1 MGVEGGYGSFDVK
14 QLWQMVESAM
24 RELPQSHAQVGAWDR
39 AHQALDE
46 HGTRLQGYRNDLA
59 AQWPPEQNP
68 AAAAYLQHLDNLLL
82 AVDQTAK
89 ASAANAK
96 QLLFVIE
103 AVQDA
108 HKQLKPLHDEYV
120 NNERKLAGYNAQIT
134 TISEGAK
141 AAGGPINGY
150 AYGAIAKFGAELFTS
165 SPVPDGRQHELNN
178 RAREAMMPLSGA
190 AQDAIWNMQPP
201 PEYKPPAV
209 ESGYDTGNHI
219 GGSSGGA
226 TRPPAI
232 APPAHTRYGSGD
244 AYVPP
249 APHDDGPVL
258 SGTPVNTL
266 PPSNYAVP
274 SDVPQPGPRPL
285 TSLPQVSLGVPPVF
299 GGQGPLPAGRAGRGI
314 GIGDRGAG
322 KAGIG
327 MPPGG
332 ILGRSNTGGT
342 QAVAAGGR
350 RVNPVGGVIGH
361 TGQPAAGAG
370 PGMMSGQRGRASTE
384 RDGRTW
390 DPDNPW
396 AVDRGVAPVL
406 LPDDEPKSFDA
417 GPGVIGVDR

>member
-1 MGVEGGYGSFDVK
+1 MGVDGGYGSFDVK
-14 QLWQMVESAM
+14 QLWQMVESAV

-108 HKQLKPLHDEYV
+108 HKQIKPLHDEYV
-120 NNERKLAGYNAQIT
+120 NNECKLAGYNAQIA

-178 RAREAMMPLSGA
+178 HAREAMKPLSGA

-201 PEYKPPAV
+201 PQYQPPRV
-209 ESGYDTGNHI
+209 PSRD
-219 GGSSGGA
+219 GGSHIDGEPSGGA

-232 APPAHTRYGSGD
+232 AAPAHTRYTAGTAIETDLPNG
-244 AYVPP
+244 
-249 APHDDGPVL
+249 DGPVL
-258 SGTPVNTL
+258 SGTPVSTL
-266 PPSNYAVP
+266 PPSNHAVP
-274 SDVPQPGPRPL
+274 SDIPEPGLRPV
-285 TSLPQVSLGVPPVF
+285 TNLPQVSLGVPPVPN
-299 GGQGPLPAGRAGRGI
+299 GQGPHPTGRAGRGI
-314 GIGDRGAG
+314 GIGDRGTG

-332 ILGRSNTGGT
+332 VLGGSNTDGT

-350 RVNPVGGVIGH
+350 RVSPVGGVIGH
-361 TGQPAAGAG
+361 AGQPAAGAG
-370 PGMMSGQRGRASTE
+370 PGVMGGQRGRASTQRE
-384 RDGRTW
+384 GRTW

-396 AVDRGVAPVL
+396 VVDRGVAPVL